1 MRRLQKDKTRAWFG
15 TKSKIPSTFKNNA
28 RYRFRKLE
36 EILGWK
42 SNSVGCSSLTKML
55 SKYLIYE
62 QKPNLSQFLLISL
75 FELQEIQD

>member
-1 MRRLQKDKTRAWFG
+1 MRRLQKGKTRAWFR

-28 RYRFRKLE
+28 IYRFRKLE

-42 SNSVGCSSLTKML
+42 NNSMVCTSLTKML
-55 SKYLIYE
+55 SKYLIYK